1 MPTWRDVFRFKE
13 GEDVEFS
20 TVHQRYRERMMAL
33 NGAVSLD
40 EINLLNRAL
49 NEARDE
55 IGPTRRIKRPT

>member
-1 MPTWRDVFRFKE
+1 MPTWRDVLRFKD

-20 TVHQRYRERMMAL
+20 TVHQRYRKRMMAL

-55 IGPTRRIKRPT
+55 IGPTQRIERPK